1 MYHPHSDEMV
11 QMAMGMMG
19 MFVIH
24 PRDPNA
30 HRVDRDFAFL
40 LATYDVDPGTYTPNT
55 AEMTDFNIW
64 TFNSRTFPGID
75 SLVVRKGDRVRI
87 RIGNLSMTNHP
98 IHLHGYAFKVTCTD
112 GGWVAPSA
120 QWPEV
125 TVDVP
130 VGAMRAIEFV
140 AEEEGDWAFHCHK
153 SHHTM
158 GPMGHEVPN
167 MIGVRSDK
175 HTPRLP
181 P

>member
-1 MYHPHSDEMV
+1 M
-11 QMAMGMMG
+11 
-19 MFVIH
+19 
-24 PRDPNA
+24 
-30 HRVDRDFAFL
+30 
-40 LATYDVDPGTYTPNT
+40 
-55 AEMTDFNIW
+55 
-64 TFNSRTFPGID
+64 
-75 SLVVRKGDRVRI
+75 RI

-125 TVDVP
+125 TIDVP

-158 GPMGHEVPN
+158 GPMGHEV
-167 MIGVRSDK
+167 RSEE
-175 HTPRLP
+175 HTSALP
-181 P
+181 SLMRTSYAVFCLTQKNTNKPPTMQ